1 MSLVVGV
8 FPLIA
13 TGKYFS
19 SAKGEAELCIKH
31 WWSHALYVNNDV
43 DDEANGCMG
52 VTWYMAN
59 DMQFY
64 WVSPFI
70 IYPIWLATKYLKK
83 HGVLLSFS
91 YVHLSNKKIHLD
103 IKNVAAV
110 AAAAAFLMS
119 A

>member
-1 MSLVVGV
+1 ML
-8 FPLIA
+8 
-13 TGKYFS
+13 TE
-19 SAKGEAELCIKH
+19 SA
-31 WWSHALYVNNDV
+31 S
-43 DDEANGCMG
+43 CMG

-91 YVHLSNKKIHLD
+91 YVLLILTAFT
-103 IKNVAAV
+103 VADGYLYWYYKV
-110 AAAAAFLMS
+110 NPMS
-119 A
+119 YG